1 MKLFLLALVATALA
15 RTPVPNVAPG
25 DPALVFSLPTLNPG
39 SSRDAVIPARV
50 GLSDYTGLRPTTAA
64 SAVVVHFFS
73 ARDAAEL
80 DALNRLQK
88 RYGAKGA
95 QMVAI
100 AIDDGDLGDLSDWV
114 AGQKLVFPVLRDAYG
129 VVAGRYGATAPP
141 LTFIVDGD
149 GAVFAIGQPSAA
161 ELESEIEKE
170 LQVLIPK

>member
-1 MKLFLLALVATALA
+1 MKLFMLALVTTALA
-15 RTPVPNVAPG
+15 RTPLPNISPG
-25 DPALVFSLPTLNPG
+25 DPALVFSLPALNAG
-39 SSRDAVIPARV
+39 SSRDATVPARV
-50 GLSDYTGLRPTTAA
+50 GLSDYTGLKPTTPA

-73 ARDAAEL
+73 ARQEAEL

-100 AIDDGDLGDLSDWV
+100 AIDDGDLGDLADWV
-114 AGQKLVFPVLRDAYG
+114 AGQKLVYPVLRDAYG

-149 GAVFAIGQPSAA
+149 GAVFAIGQPSPG

-170 LQVLIPK
+170 LQVLIAK